1 VSKKILVTGGAGF
14 IGSYLVGSLLVRGNE
29 VAVLDNLSSGGLEN
43 LSKRL
48 NKRNFRFVKG
58 DLLRPYDVEDDLDDC
73 EVVFHLAANPE
84 VKVGS
89 VKPSV
94 HFRQNVLATYN
105 LLEMLRTCC
114 WMFQRLRGLD
124 GNRGITAL
132 RLCG

>member
-1 VSKKILVTGGAGF
+1 MIVRLFFIQLLIL
-14 IGSYLVGSLLVRGNE
+14 R
-29 VAVLDNLSSGGLEN
+29 
-43 LSKRL
+43 
-48 NKRNFRFVKG
+48 
-58 DLLRPYDVEDDLDDC
+58 
-73 EVVFHLAANPE
+73 
-84 VKVGS
+84 KVGS

-105 LLEMLRTCC
+105 LLEMLTTCC